1 MLILVYGE
9 DTFRA
14 SEKVKELKEAFKK
27 KFDPTGMNISLF
39 VSDKNK
45 LLDHNEVL
53 QAARSLP
60 FLGTRRLILVRDV
73 IQYSNKDNSDAWFS
87 ALKDIPESTIFILWE
102 SADDIEKKNLYKK
115 IKDLSN
121 TFLYPFPFLKDAA
134 LEKWTA
140 LRIKQSNGTIEPGA
154 LRDLVQRVGP
164 DLWQMTQ
171 EIIKLAA
178 FSDGKTITLAMVNEN
193 VRANAEGEIFALMDA
208 ISHKRT
214 REALPRLA
222 QERLFGSDDFQLIGM
237 LARQIRILLGAR
249 FLLDQKPYV
258 SNVEAASELGLHPFV
273 TSKAIVQAKRF
284 TLDNLKKAH
293 DFFFEYDI
301 KIKSGDFPADLAVD
315 LLVYEI
321 MK

>member
-27 KFDPTGMNISLF
+27 KFDPTGMNISIF
-39 VSDKNK
+39 VSEKNK

-87 ALKDIPESTIFILWE
+87 VLKDIPESTIFILWE
-102 SADDIEKKNLYKK
+102 SADEIEKKNLYKK

-140 LRIKQSNGTIEPGA
+140 LRIKQSNGTI
-154 LRDLVQRVGP
+154 
-164 DLWQMTQ
+164 
-171 EIIKLAA
+171 
-178 FSDGKTITLAMVNEN
+178 
-193 VRANAEGEIFALMDA
+193 
-208 ISHKRT
+208 
-214 REALPRLA
+214 
-222 QERLFGSDDFQLIGM
+222 
-237 LARQIRILLGAR
+237 
-249 FLLDQKPYV
+249 
-258 SNVEAASELGLHPFV
+258 
-273 TSKAIVQAKRF
+273 
-284 TLDNLKKAH
+284 
-293 DFFFEYDI
+293 
-301 KIKSGDFPADLAVD
+301 
-315 LLVYEI
+315 
-321 MK
+321 